1 MNEQGERRLSVS
13 LQIEIDE
20 ESLARFCRRNHVRRL
35 SFFGSV
41 LGKEFTAESDVDVLV
56 EFGPEANV
64 GLFEFVDLQ
73 HELSELLGRQ
83 VDLHTPASLSHFF
96 RERVVGSAEVA
107 YAA

>member
-1 MNEQGERRLSVS
+1 MS
-13 LQIEIDE
+13 LQIDIDAE
-20 ESLARFCRRNHVRRL
+20 GLAAFCRRSGIRRL

-41 LGKEFTAESDVDVLV
+41 LREDFGPESDIDVLV
-56 EFGPEANV
+56 EFAPDAGI

-73 HELSELLGRQ
+73 RELTEFLGRA

-96 RERVVGSAEVA
+96 REDVVDSAEVA

>member
-1 MNEQGERRLSVS
+1 MS
-13 LQIEIDE
+13 LQIDFDADG
-20 ESLARFCRRNHVRRL
+20 LAAFCRRSRIRRL

-41 LGKEFTAESDVDVLV
+41 LREDFGPASDIDVLV
-56 EFGPEANV
+56 EFAPDSGI

-73 HELSELLGRQ
+73 RELAELLGRE

-96 RERVVGSAEVA
+96 RDDVVDSAEVA

>member
-1 MNEQGERRLSVS
+1 VS

-20 ESLARFCRRNHVRRL
+20 ESLARFCRRSGIRRL

-41 LGKEFTAESDVDVLV
+41 VREGFGPESDIDVLV
-56 EFGPEANV
+56 EFAPDAGV
-64 GLFEFVDLQ
+64 GLLEFVDLQ
-73 HELSELLGRQ
+73 RELSEFLGRA

-96 RERVVGSAEVA
+96 RERVVDSAEVA

>member
-1 MNEQGERRLSVS
+1 VS
-13 LQIEIDE
+13 LQIKIEQ
-20 ESLARFCRRNHVRRL
+20 ESLAGLCRRNGIRRL

-41 LGKEFTAESDVDVLV
+41 LRDDFGPESDVDVLV
-56 EFGPEANV
+56 EFNADAGV

-73 HELSELLGRQ
+73 QELSELLGRE

-96 RERVVGSAEVA
+96 RERVLGSAAVA

>member
-1 MNEQGERRLSVS
+1 MSLSIEVDRESIARL
-13 LQIEIDE
+13 
-20 ESLARFCRRNHVRRL
+20 CRRCAVRRL

-41 LGKEFTAESDVDVLV
+41 VRDDFGPDSDVDVLV
-56 EFGPEANV
+56 EFEPDANV

-73 HELSELLGRQ
+73 RDLSELIGRA

-96 RERVVGSAEVA
+96 RDKVVSTAEVA

>member
-1 MNEQGERRLSVS
+1 MS

-20 ESLARFCRRNHVRRL
+20 QRLARFCRRNQIRRL

-41 LGKEFTAESDVDVLV
+41 LRADFAPESDVDVLI
-56 EFGPEANV
+56 EFAPEANI
-64 GLFEFVDLQ
+64 GLLEFVDLQ
-73 HELSELLGRQ
+73 HELSGVLGRT

-96 RERVVGSAEVA
+96 RERVVASAEVA

>member
-1 MNEQGERRLSVS
+1 VSVH
-13 LQIEIDE
+13 IDVDQAE
-20 ESLARFCRRNHVRRL
+20 LARVCRRRRVRRL

-41 LGKEFTAESDVDVLV
+41 LRDDFGPGSDVDVLV
-56 EFGPEANV
+56 EFEPEADV

-73 HELSELLGRQ
+73 QELATLLDRE

-96 RERVVGSAEVA
+96 REQVLGSAEVA

>member
-1 MNEQGERRLSVS
+1 MS

-20 ESLARFCRRNHVRRL
+20 ESLARFCRRSGIRRL

-41 LGKEFTAESDVDVLV
+41 LGDDFGPKSDVDVLV
-56 EFGPEANV
+56 EFAPDAGI

-73 HELSELLGRQ
+73 RELSELLGRE

-96 RERVVGSAEVA
+96 RKRVVDSAEVA

>member
-1 MNEQGERRLSVS
+1 VR

-20 ESLARFCRRNHVRRL
+20 ESLARFCRRSGIRRL

-41 LGKEFTAESDVDVLV
+41 LREDFGPESDVDVLV
-56 EFGPEANV
+56 EFASEANV
-64 GLFEFVDLQ
+64 GLLEFVDLQ
-73 HELSELLGRQ
+73 REFSGLLGRE

-96 RERVVGSAEVA
+96 PECAVGSAEVA

>member
-1 MNEQGERRLSVS
+1 MS
-13 LQIEIDE
+13 LQIDVDVEG
-20 ESLARFCRRNHVRRL
+20 LAAFCRRSGIRRL

-41 LGKEFTAESDVDVLV
+41 LRGDFGPESDVDVLV
-56 EFGPEANV
+56 EFVPDAGV

-73 HELSELLGRQ
+73 RELGELLGRE

-96 RERVVGSAEVA
+96 REDVIDSAEVA

>member
-1 MNEQGERRLSVS
+1 MS
-13 LQIEIDE
+13 LQIDIDPE
-20 ESLARFCRRNHVRRL
+20 VLAAFCRRSGIRRL

-41 LGKEFTAESDVDVLV
+41 PREDFGPQSDIDVLV
-56 EFGPEANV
+56 EFTPDAGI

-73 HELSELLGRQ
+73 HELGEILGRD

-96 RERVVGSAEVA
+96 REGVVDSAEVA

>member
-1 MNEQGERRLSVS
+1 MS
-13 LQIEIDE
+13 LQIDIDAE
-20 ESLARFCRRNHVRRL
+20 GLSAFCRRAGILRL

-41 LGKEFTAESDVDVLV
+41 LREDFGPESDVDVLV
-56 EFGPEANV
+56 EFAPAAGI

-73 HELSELLGRQ
+73 HELSELLGRE

-96 RERVVGSAEVA
+96 REVA

>member
-1 MNEQGERRLSVS
+1 MSLSIEVDRESIARL
-13 LQIEIDE
+13 
-20 ESLARFCRRNHVRRL
+20 CRRRGVHRL

-41 LGKEFTAESDVDVLV
+41 VRDDFGPDSDVDVLV
-56 EFGPEANV
+56 EFEPDANV

-73 HELSELLGRQ
+73 QDLSELIGRA

-96 RERVVGSAEVA
+96 RDKVVSTAEVA